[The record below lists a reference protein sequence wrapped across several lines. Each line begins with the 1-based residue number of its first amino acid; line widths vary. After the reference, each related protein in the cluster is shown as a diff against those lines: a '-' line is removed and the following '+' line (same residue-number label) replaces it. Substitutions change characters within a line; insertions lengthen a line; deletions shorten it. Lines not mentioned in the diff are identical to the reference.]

1 TNMKVISEASKEKI
15 ITMCGANQFS
25 HHASAPKFN
34 VEADKE
40 IVLEREKISS

>member
-1 TNMKVISEASKEKI
+1 MKIISEASKEKI

-34 VEADKE
+34 VELDKKSFSKE
-40 IVLEREKISS
+40 EKIS